1 MSAKAMERPFIG
13 WKEVHANAK
22 QVTDRV
28 EPIALIDNAHTLTP
42 KKPGVHRVVLALVLR
57 EMATTYGRSPG
68 GYLWAVLEPVAAIAL
83 LSFAFSLAFHA
94 PSLGASFPFF
104 YATAY
109 LPYMLFHDVSAKTAQ
124 AIRFSRPLL
133 NFNAVSWIDVLLAR
147 FALNLFTHLVV
158 GAVVIGAMLVLFETR
173 AAPDMAVIFVATTMA
188 AALALGVGVLNAF
201 LFLAFPAW
209 ERLWTIVTRPL
220 FIISGV
226 FFLFEDV
233 PSDLRDVLWFNPLF
247 HVTGFMRAGFYANY
261 EASYVAVSFVF
272 GVSAGLL
279 VLGLLLFARLSDG
292 LLHT

>member
-1 MSAKAMERPFIG
+1 MLLPRAPRTLRSVA
-13 WKEVHANAK
+13 
-22 QVTDRV
+22 
-28 EPIALIDNAHTLTP
+28 ALI
-42 KKPGVHRVVLALVLR
+42 LR
-57 EMATTYGRSPG
+57 EMATTYGGSPG

-94 PSLGASFPFF
+94 PPLGHSFPLF

-133 NFNAVSWIDVLLAR
+133 NFNAVSWIDVLFAR
-147 FALNLFTHLVV
+147 FALNLFTHLAVGTLVIAAMLLVFDTRSAPDVSTIVV
-158 GAVVIGAMLVLFETR
+158 AVV
-173 AAPDMAVIFVATTMA
+173 MA
-188 AALALGVGVLNAF
+188 AALALGVGAMNAF

-209 ERLWTIVTRPL
+209 ERLWMIATRPL

-247 HVTGFMRAGFYANY
+247 HITGHMRAGFYATY
-261 EASYVAVSFVF
+261 DAAYVSVAFPLGIGF
-272 GVSAGLL
+272 GFLAFA
-279 VLGLLLFARLSDG
+279 LLLLCRHGDG
-292 LLHT
+292 LIHT